1 LTKTQLSVLA
11 SYSMPFV
18 LIFALVINGLLQTHA
33 VADTSSRLIFLSAAF
48 PIGFVVGRLIYLRR
62 SHVEITFDN
71 TTFKVIKGS
80 KEVSNGFWRSYR
92 YVSLI
97 LDKYGRP
104 NLRLYEA
111 IDGDHLDLPISSVGV
126 DPQGFRDRVQELILP
141 QARARVSPQVAEA
154 A

>member
-1 LTKTQLSVLA
+1 LTKTQVSVLA

-18 LIFALVINGLLQTHA
+18 LVFALIINGLLQTYA
-33 VADTSSRLIFLSAAF
+33 VSDTLSRLIYLSAAF
-48 PIGFVVGRLIYLRR
+48 PVGFAVGRLIYVRR

-71 TTFKVIKGS
+71 ITFKVTRGS
-80 KEVSNGFWRSYR
+80 KEVTNGFWRSYR
-92 YVSLI
+92 YVSLV

-111 IDGDHLDLPISSVGV
+111 IDGDHLDLPISSVDV
-126 DPQGFRDRVQELILP
+126 DPQGFRDRVQRLILP
-141 QARARVSPQVAEA
+141 QGRPRISPQVAEA

>member
-1 LTKTQLSVLA
+1 
-11 SYSMPFV
+11 MPFV
-18 LIFALVINGLLQTHA
+18 LIIALVFNGLLQTYTISDA
-33 VADTSSRLIFLSAAF
+33 LSRLIFLSAAF
-48 PIGFVVGRLIYLRR
+48 PIGFAIGRLIYLRR
-62 SHVEITFDN
+62 SHVEIMFDN

-80 KEVSNGFWRSYR
+80 REVSNGFWRSYR

-111 IDGDHLDLPISSVGV
+111 LDGDHLELPISSVGV
-126 DPQGFRDRVQELILP
+126 DPQGFRDQVQRLILP
-141 QARARVSPQVAEA
+141 QSRPRVSPQVAEA

>member
-1 LTKTQLSVLA
+1 LTKTQISVLA

-18 LIFALVINGLLQTHA
+18 LIFALVINVLLQTYA
-33 VADTSSRLIFLSAAF
+33 ISDTLSRLIFLSAAF
-48 PIGFVVGRLIYLRR
+48 PIGFAVGRLIYLRR
-62 SHVEITFDN
+62 SHVEIMFDN
-71 TTFKVIKGS
+71 MTFKVSKGS

-92 YVSLI
+92 YVSLV

-111 IDGDHLDLPISSVGV
+111 IDGDHLDLPISSVAV
-126 DPQGFRDRVQELILP
+126 DPQGFRDRVQQLILP
-141 QARARVSPQVAEA
+141 QAKARVSPQVAEA